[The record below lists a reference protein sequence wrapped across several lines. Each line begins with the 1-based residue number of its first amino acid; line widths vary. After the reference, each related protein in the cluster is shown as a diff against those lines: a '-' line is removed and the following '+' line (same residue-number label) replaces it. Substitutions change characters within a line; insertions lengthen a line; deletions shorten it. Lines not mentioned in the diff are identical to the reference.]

1 MNKYNMSR
9 NDNKYKYNYEEEV
22 KDSEYLTINVNLK
35 NKVVIAIL
43 VIMCI
48 SLVGLL
54 IVQIGKYSNSGR
66 SFNTGSCS
74 MGNPGISEDQLVNI
88 ILSEQLPKA

>member
-43 VIMCI
+43 VIMCS

-54 IVQIGKYSNSGR
+54 IVQIGKY
-66 SFNTGSCS
+66 CS
-74 MGNPGISEDQLVNI
+74 MGNPGISDDQLVNI
-88 ILSEQLPKA
+88 ILSEQLPKV

>member
-54 IVQIGKYSNSGR
+54 ILQIGKYSNNGR
-66 SFNTGSCS
+66 SF
-74 MGNPGISEDQLVNI
+74 IQDLVVWEIQGYQKINYLI
-88 ILSEQLPKA
+88 